1 MQRKTK
7 KWLAIAGAL
16 LVIGGIGSLFEDDTT
31 ADTAKPAVAETTPEP
46 SKEPAAEAE
55 TDDPAKPSAIPS
67 PNAAQT
73 ADLIAALRNVDPGL
87 VVKEDRAV
95 SRARNICMDIH
106 AGEDGEAVR
115 TKAVLRY
122 EGGTVPSLSD
132 DQGEA
137 IVKAV
142 KSSFCD

>member
-1 MQRKTK
+1 M
-7 KWLAIAGAL
+7 
-16 LVIGGIGSLFEDDTT
+16 
-31 ADTAKPAVAETTPEP
+31 
-46 SKEPAAEAE
+46 
-55 TDDPAKPSAIPS
+55 
-67 PNAAQT
+67 
-73 ADLIAALRNVDPGL
+73 
-87 VVKEDRAV
+87 KEDRAA
-95 SRARNICMDIH
+95 SRARNICMNIQ